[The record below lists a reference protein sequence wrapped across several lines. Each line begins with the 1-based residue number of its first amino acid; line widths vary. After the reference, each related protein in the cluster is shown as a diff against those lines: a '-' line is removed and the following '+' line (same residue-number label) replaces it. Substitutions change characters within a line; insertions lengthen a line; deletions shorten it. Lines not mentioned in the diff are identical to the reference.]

1 MKKSRLVAIILLL
14 LWFIFRAE
22 KIKTALGIIALFFTI
37 NSIAMLYFL
46 LDIVVVFILLKIIF
60 HKSKK
65 KPTPQTT
72 EPTPKQQARAIK
84 KEMMDELKVIAHKQ

>member
-1 MKKSRLVAIILLL
+1 MKTSRLIAIILLL
-14 LWFIFRAE
+14 VWFIFRAE

-65 KPTPQTT
+65 KAKPQTA
-72 EPTPKQQARAIK
+72 EPTPKQQAKTVK
-84 KEMMDELKVIAHKQ
+84 KEAMDEIRALAHKN

>member
-65 KPTPQTT
+65 KPKTQPV
-72 EPTPKQQARAIK
+72 EPTPKQQARAVK
-84 KEMMDELKVIAHKQ
+84 KEAMEEIRALAHKN